1 MSFLTPVEGVQP
13 FALHMD
19 LMIQFANEN
28 PTSFDVISANGLRA
42 AFVGTSKGN
51 LYKVCALQLPAL

>member
-1 MSFLTPVEGVQP
+1 
-13 FALHMD
+13 MD
-19 LMIQFANEN
+19 LIVQFANEN

-51 LYKVCALQLPAL
+51 LYKVCVFQLPEL